1 VALDQSFIGRT
12 YPPSPPYE
20 VGLEKIREFADAIGD
35 PNPVYRDIEAA
46 RAAGHATVIAPP
58 TFVITIINNQ
68 AINMLEADAEL
79 GLDWRQVVHGEQ
91 SFAYHRPIMAGDELR
106 LSAVIENIMSR
117 AGNDFVLVRTD
128 VTSTAGDPVCV
139 GTTTLV
145 ARGTA

>member
-1 VALDQSFIGRT
+1 MPLNRDYIGRSF
-12 YPPSPPYE
+12 PGGAPYE
-20 VGLEKIREFADAIGD
+20 VSRVKIAEFADAIGD

>member
-1 VALDQSFIGRT
+1 MALDQSFIGRT

-20 VGLEKIREFADAIGD
+20 VGVEKIREFADAIGD
-35 PNPVYRDIEAA
+35 PNPVYRDVEAA
-46 RAAGHATVIAPP
+46 RAAGHPTVIAPP

-79 GLDWRQVVHGEQ
+79 GLNWRQVVHGEQ
-91 SFAYHRPIMAGDELR
+91 SFTYHRPIMAGDELR

-128 VTSTAGDPVCV
+128 VASVSGEPVCV